1 MIKFLKQAF
10 WTSLISNVSSVISLV
25 CIAIIARFISPD
37 TFGIYIFCLAS
48 REIISVFVLLIKS
61 NISFS
66 DGTKNDFKM
75 FIK

>member
-48 REIISVFVLLIKS
+48 REIISSICSLIKS
-61 NISFS
+61 NISFFRW
-66 DGTKNDFKM
+66 DKE
-75 FIK
+75 

>member
-37 TFGIYIFCLAS
+37 TFGIYIFWVIPSLNRWVVEHTAFD
-48 REIISVFVLLIKS
+48 E
-61 NISFS
+61 N
-66 DGTKNDFKM
+66 
-75 FIK
+75 